1 MGVILL
7 TPSRRIFGIASM
19 SIYASLLCFI
29 LPGVCPSGS
38 LRWYRDMAMVNSECW
53 GSLIFA
59 TYADLGIGR
68 RRSRDAPQVS
78 RGLGTPIALTNGL
91 ERSPLAQERS
101 INEGKPGALRRKV
114 NDHNSWR
121 FAARTQAQETILV
134 LAQEE
139 AIPQR
144 SSSMR

>member
-1 MGVILL
+1 
-7 TPSRRIFGIASM
+7 
-19 SIYASLLCFI
+19 
-29 LPGVCPSGS
+29 
-38 LRWYRDMAMVNSECW
+38 MAMVNSECW

-114 NDHNSWR
+114 N
-121 FAARTQAQETILV
+121 ETHRL
-134 LAQEE
+134 
-139 AIPQR
+139 
-144 SSSMR
+144 SSALL